1 MGQIFITRKI
11 TRNSF
16 YDENG
21 MSDRK
26 GQYTKKDGYS
36 ENIAVQAGLN
46 FNKTLGEHLFFA
58 NLTWNIATSNSRS
71 TSTVGEGFGNDSM
84 DDLSFATKYEKNGK
98 PTGNNGKTREVGVI
112 GALNY
117 AYANR
122 YLFDASIR
130 KSASSVY
137 GSDTRWGTFWSL
149 GVDWNIYHEKF
160 LEGNNWLTNF
170 KLRASMGYTGTQNVD
185 PAQARYRYDYY
196 DYSYGD
202 MIGAQLV
209 ALANNKLKWQRNMDY
224 NFGAGHCP

>member
-1 MGQIFITRKI
+1 
-11 TRNSF
+11 
-16 YDENG
+16 

-130 KSASSVY
+130 KSASSGLMVVILD
-137 GSDTRWGTFWSL
+137 GELFGHWGLVGIFTMRSFWRE
-149 GVDWNIYHEKF
+149 I
-160 LEGNNWLTNF
+160 
-170 KLRASMGYTGTQNVD
+170 
-185 PAQARYRYDYY
+185 
-196 DYSYGD
+196 
-202 MIGAQLV
+202 IG
-209 ALANNKLKWQRNMDY
+209 
-224 NFGAGHCP
+224 